1 MGNMCSSDIYE
12 EIKKNH
18 SQEFQKLLANNE
30 LLKNFESKVKD
41 LQGKVEAGINQK
53 KSEDLNTIGSK

>member
-53 KSEDLNTIGSK
+53 KK